1 MILQSVL
8 ETAARL
14 CRAEKSVIFR
24 LDEKGALCGRLWR
37 PLPAYVEI
45 ERATPILP
53 GPGTLVG
60 ARP

>member
-1 MILQSVL
+1 LRPQRGSAALKNQSFSGS
-8 ETAARL
+8 TRKAHFAA
-14 CRAEKSVIFR
+14 AY
-24 LDEKGALCGRLWR
+24 GA
-37 PLPAYVEI
+37 LPAYVEI